1 MKIAISY
8 PPIVN
13 QYGQK
18 AMVSQNRN
26 VQYFKEPTYLL
37 PVTYAQAAT
46 WIKQLGHD
54 VYWDD
59 GNAQLKTY
67 DQWLNDLVA
76 WKPDIVVFESTTPV
90 MKFYWRTVNQV
101 KERLPNC
108 IVIMTGYHSMRM
120 PEETMQQCAADI
132 VLRSNHVDFVL
143 SRLLPIIAENTNW
156 RLTCSMEGLLIRIK
170 GDELRSTGNFRQVE
184 PLDKSPL
191 IDRDLVQW
199 KNYAYENGNYLQ
211 TPGTYATSVIRDCMF
226 GKCTFCRY
234 NGPDLTFSMMTVQRS
249 LDEYETLI
257 NKYGVKEIFD
267 DSGVWYRGKEAREFA
282 QGIIDRGLDKKGC
295 YFGINTRFEYLD
307 EETIA
312 LMAKANFRFVLL
324 GYEAADEETLRRLNK
339 GYQLQ
344 HVENCLKWMTK
355 YGLHPHLT
363 IMAGNVVTGDMTEEL
378 ILAGADIVK
387 VGIGPGSVCTTRK
400 MTGVGYPQLSAVIEC
415 ADAAHGLG
423 GQICADGGCVVPGD
437 LAKAFGAGADFIML
451 GGMLAGHDECAGD
464 LVERDGKKFKQ
475 FYGMSS
481 RVAME
486 KYAGGVARYRAS
498 EGKEVLVPSR
508 GPVADTLQDILGG
521 VRSACTYV
529 GAHKL
534 KELTKRTTFIR
545 VTQQLNEVFGKS

>member
-13 QYGQK
+13 QHGQK

-46 WIKQLGHD
+46 WVKQLGHD

-67 DQWLNDLVA
+67 DRWLSDLVA
-76 WKPDIVVFESTTPV
+76 WGPDVVVFESTTPV
-90 MKFYWRTVNQV
+90 MKFYWRTVDQL
-101 KERLPNC
+101 KERLPGC
-108 IVIMTGYHSMRM
+108 TVIMTGYHSMRM
-120 PEETMQQCAADI
+120 PEETMQHCAADI

-143 SRLLPIIAENTNW
+143 SRLLPIMAADQDW
-156 RLTCSMEGLLIRIK
+156 RSNCSMEGLLIRIE

-191 IDRDLVQW
+191 VDRDLVQW

-257 NKYGVKEIFD
+257 NKYGVREIFD

-282 QGIIDRGLDKKGC
+282 QGIIDRGLHKKNC

-307 EETIA
+307 EETIK
-312 LMAKANFRFVLL
+312 LMGKANFRFVLL
-324 GYEAADEETLRRLNK
+324 GYEAADEETLQRLNK

-344 HVENCLKWMTK
+344 HVESCLKWMTK

-363 IMAGNVVTGDMTEEL
+363 IM
-378 ILAGADIVK
+378 
-387 VGIGPGSVCTTRK
+387 
-400 MTGVGYPQLSAVIEC
+400 VGYYWQTQEQLDKTVSEVKRLMLSGLARTLQVTLCTPLDHTPYHQECIREGVLLTNNYDDFDMSKLIVRTPIPHDRYYKAVRDMYSIAFHPLFILRQLKNLLSFRKRDWQFLFTYGIRAIRRVRQHIFNLTQHEGK
-415 ADAAHGLG
+415 ALP
-423 GQICADGGCVVPGD
+423 DGEMN
-437 LAKAFGAGADFIML
+437 LAK
-451 GGMLAGHDECAGD
+451 
-464 LVERDGKKFKQ
+464 GK
-475 FYGMSS
+475 
-481 RVAME
+481 
-486 KYAGGVARYRAS
+486 
-498 EGKEVLVPSR
+498 
-508 GPVADTLQDILGG
+508 
-521 VRSACTYV
+521 
-529 GAHKL
+529 
-534 KELTKRTTFIR
+534 
-545 VTQQLNEVFGKS
+545 